1 MHGAAVPSTD
11 VSMSKDT
18 VRCREYEQLIPETWH
33 IVHDADVVPRMGKF
47 FRMYNRPGARV
58 IIDRKGSIVVRPS
71 PLELHLW
78 PSTILTTIPF
88 VACFFIVTSISS

>member
-47 FRMYNRPGARV
+47 FRMYNRPGA
-58 IIDRKGSIVVRPS
+58 
-71 PLELHLW
+71 
-78 PSTILTTIPF
+78 
-88 VACFFIVTSISS
+88 

>member
-1 MHGAAVPSTD
+1 MPSTD

-33 IVHDADVVPRMGKF
+33 IVHDADVVPRVGKF
-47 FRMYNRPGARV
+47 FRMYKRPGARV

-71 PLELHLW
+71 PLELHLR